1 MRINVSELLKEPV
14 GSLRRHQI
22 DEAVEIVE
30 GDGNCPVRGEVEL
43 MHTDRSIL
51 VKGTL
56 KTEPAITCSRC
67 LTSFTCPLILRL
79 EDEYFPMVDVTT
91 GAALPVPDEP
101 NSFTIDAQH
110 MLDLGE
116 AIRQSAVVATP
127 MKPLCVDNCAGLCPT
142 CGCNLNLKKC
152 NCPSQS
158 MDPRWL
164 KLTEMV
170 NGQKGT
176 E

>member
-1 MRINVSELLKEPV
+1 MRINVSQLLKEPV
-14 GSLRRHQI
+14 GSMRRCQI
-22 DEAVEIVE
+22 DEAVEVVE
-30 GDGNCPVRGEVEL
+30 GNENCPVRGEVEL

-56 KTEPAITCSRC
+56 QTEPVITCSRC
-67 LTSFTCPLILRL
+67 LTSFTCPLTLRL
-79 EDEYFPMVDVTT
+79 EDEYFPTMDVMT

-110 MLDLGE
+110 ILDAGE

-127 MKPLCVDNCAGLCPT
+127 MKPICSDNCAGLCPT
-142 CGCNLNLKKC
+142 CGCNLNLKQC
-152 NCPSQS
+152 NCPSQA

-164 KLTEMV
+164 KLTELS

>member
-1 MRINVSELLKEPV
+1 MRVNVSELLKEPV
-14 GSLRRHQI
+14 GSLRRYQI

-30 GDGNCPVRGEVEL
+30 GNGNCPVRGEVEL

-56 KTEPAITCSRC
+56 KTEPAIICSRC
-67 LTSFTCPLILRL
+67 LVSFTCPLILHL
-79 EDEYFPMVDVTT
+79 EDEYFPTLDVTT

-110 MLDLGE
+110 ILDADE
-116 AIRQSAVVATP
+116 AIRQSAVIATP
-127 MKPLCVDNCAGLCPT
+127 MKPLCSDNCAGLCPT
-142 CGCNLNLKKC
+142 CGCNLNLKQC

-164 KLTEMV
+164 KLTELV